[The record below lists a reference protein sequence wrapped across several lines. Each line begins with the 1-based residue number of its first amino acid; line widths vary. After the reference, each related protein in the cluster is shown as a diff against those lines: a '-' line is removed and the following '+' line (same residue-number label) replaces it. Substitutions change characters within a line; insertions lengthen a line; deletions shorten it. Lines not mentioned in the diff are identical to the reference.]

1 MTRFYTSAASID
13 LAAVRGLASI
23 PTCRHSGS
31 RSPGQTAV
39 AETKLEVIRV
49 LTDAEKTYWLL
60 YAARRELEVRKKEYD
75 LAVAQLDR
83 AKRQVAAGM
92 VAEVEITRAESGVA
106 DTVQSIITAQ
116 NTLRQNQR
124 DLKRIVH
131 RPDLPLEGA
140 TIVVPSTTPNAT
152 PYALDPDE
160 LTHKSMHERMELL
173 ETELQIATDT
183 ANIDAARNATLPL
196 LAAQLLVRSERTWP
210 RISGGVCGDARQAG
224 PRTNTASLHTE
235 IPIGNE
241 AARGSA
247 TRRHGDAAAN
257 AGDQAAAG
265 DANHRECLQRR
276 RHDQRG
282 LGQHLRPPKSTLI
295 LNARLLDV
303 EIRSFN
309 QGLRTSTEVLD
320 AQTKLAD
327 AQSAE
332 ITAITA
338 YQIAQVDLALRD
350 RHGAPVSHA
359 STGRRYAHRGINAKY
374 RTYLP
379 QMGHR

>member
-1 MTRFYTSAASID
+1 
-13 LAAVRGLASI
+13 
-23 PTCRHSGS
+23 
-31 RSPGQTAV
+31 
-39 AETKLEVIRV
+39 
-49 LTDAEKTYWLL
+49 
-60 YAARRELEVRKKEYD
+60 
-75 LAVAQLDR
+75 
-83 AKRQVAAGM
+83 M

-196 LAAQLLVRSERTWP
+196 LALNYSYGLN
-210 RISGGVCGDARQAG
+210 GLG
-224 PRTNTASLHTE
+224 PEYPAAFAETRDKRFETNTAGLHLE

-241 AARGSA
+241 AARARLRAALA
-247 TRRHGDAAAN
+247 TRLQTLATKQQQATQITEDVYNAVDTINAAW
-257 AGDQAAAG
+257 DSILAAEK
-265 DANHRECLQRR
+265 R
-276 RHDQRG
+276 
-282 LGQHLRPPKSTLI
+282 TI

-338 YQIAQVDLALRD
+338 YARSRKSTWPSRPARCSVNR
-350 RHGAPVSHA
+350 A